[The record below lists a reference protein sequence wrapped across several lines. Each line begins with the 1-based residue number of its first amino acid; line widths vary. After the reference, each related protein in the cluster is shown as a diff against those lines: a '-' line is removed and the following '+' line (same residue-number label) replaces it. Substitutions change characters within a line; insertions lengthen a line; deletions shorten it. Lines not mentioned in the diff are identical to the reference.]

1 MTDDPN
7 PTDTDVPEAPLCLP
21 RLRRGKAF
29 FEADSMAR
37 LGLHIKRNERAL
49 IAAKTEALKP
59 FGLPVA
65 QYAVLAALYYHP
77 GQSSAQLARTAA
89 VTPQTMASVLARL
102 EDKKLISRT
111 PSEAH
116 AKVLL
121 TSLTK
126 EGEELVLQA
135 DEQAPAPSPKTPL
148 PHKLFPQRLILS
160 QHLVTHTLLV
170 GHHLVQQFGHTN

>member
-1 MTDDPN
+1 
-7 PTDTDVPEAPLCLP
+7 
-21 RLRRGKAF
+21 
-29 FEADSMAR
+29 MAR
-37 LGLHIKRNERAL
+37 LGLHIKLAEQAL

-77 GQSSAQLARTAA
+77 GQSSAQLARLARTAA

-135 DEQAPAPSPKTPL
+135 DEHARAVE
-148 PHKLFPQRLILS
+148 QRLLDEFT
-160 QHLVTHTLLV
+160 QAEQEQLKDLLTRARE
-170 GHHLVQQFGHTN
+170 LLRTQPKRPPTP

>member
-1 MTDDPN
+1 
-7 PTDTDVPEAPLCLP
+7 
-21 RLRRGKAF
+21 
-29 FEADSMAR
+29 MAR
-37 LGLHIKRNERAL
+37 LGLHIKLAEQAL

-65 QYAVLAALYYHP
+65 QYAVLAAL
-77 GQSSAQLARTAA
+77 SAQLARTAA

-135 DEQAPAPSPKTPL
+135 DEHARAVE
-148 PHKLFPQRLILS
+148 QRLLDEFT
-160 QHLVTHTLLV
+160 QVEQEQLKDLLTRARE
-170 GHHLVQQFGHTN
+170 LLRTQPKPPPTP

>member
-1 MTDDPN
+1 
-7 PTDTDVPEAPLCLP
+7 
-21 RLRRGKAF
+21 
-29 FEADSMAR
+29 MAR
-37 LGLHIKRNERAL
+37 LGLHIKLAEQAL

-102 EDKKLISRT
+102 EDKKLIS
-111 PSEAH
+111 EAH

-135 DEQAPAPSPKTPL
+135 DEHARAVE
-148 PHKLFPQRLILS
+148 QRLLDEFT
-160 QHLVTHTLLV
+160 QAEQEQLKNLLTRARN
-170 GHHLVQQFGHTN
+170 LLRTQPKQPPTP

>member
-1 MTDDPN
+1 
-7 PTDTDVPEAPLCLP
+7 
-21 RLRRGKAF
+21 
-29 FEADSMAR
+29 MAR
-37 LGLHIKRNERAL
+37 LGLHIKLAEQAL

-121 TSLTK
+121 TSSRK
-126 EGEELVLQA
+126 KG
-135 DEQAPAPSPKTPL
+135 KN
-148 PHKLFPQRLILS
+148 LS
-160 QHLVTHTLLV
+160 SRPTSRHARWSSACWTSLLRRSKS
-170 GHHLVQQFGHTN
+170 N

>member
-1 MTDDPN
+1 MTDDAK
-7 PTDTDVPEAPLCLP
+7 PTDTDTPQALSCLP

-29 FEADSMAR
+29 FEVDSMAR
-37 LGLHIKRNERAL
+37 LGLHIKLAEQAL

-65 QYAVLAALYYHP
+65 QYAVLMALYYHP

-102 EDKKLISRT
+102 EGKKLISRT

-135 DEQAPAPSPKTPL
+135 DEHARAVE
-148 PHKLFPQRLILS
+148 QRLLDEFT
-160 QHLVTHTLLV
+160 QAEQEQLKDLLTRARE
-170 GHHLVQQFGHTN
+170 LLRTQPKRPPTP